1 MDVDARLR
9 QLLDRIG
16 RKKQLDAVIREQSAR
31 YTDLEQTTI
40 RLKLVFQREQE
51 DVDRLEGH
59 SLAAFFYG
67 VVGKMDEKLT
77 KERQEAY
84 AAKVKYDAA
93 ARELSLLKEDLERNR
108 AELRE
113 LAGCEEEYRRLL
125 AEKAERLKHLGGK
138 TAAELLWLE
147 EQQAFLT
154 TQQRELREAIAAGN
168 EAQGIADRVLDR
180 LDSAQGW
187 ATWDVVGGGLLSD
200 MAKYNR
206 LDEAQ
211 NQVELL
217 QIQLQRFKTE
227 LADVSIETDLQI
239 GSDGFLR
246 FADYFFDNI
255 FTDWAVMN
263 QISSAQE
270 RVNRTRQQIGSVLQG
285 LETVLDQRTR
295 EEAENREK
303 LDRLIRET
311 QIN

>member
-270 RVNRTRQQIGSVLQG
+270 RVNRTRQQIGSVLRG